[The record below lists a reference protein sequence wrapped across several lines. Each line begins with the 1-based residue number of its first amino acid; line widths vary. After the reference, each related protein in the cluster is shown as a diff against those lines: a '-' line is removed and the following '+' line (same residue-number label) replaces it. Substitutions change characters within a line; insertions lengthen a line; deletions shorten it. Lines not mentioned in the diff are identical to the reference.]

1 MHDYFSLGS
10 TLHWINYEIETLGDL
25 VRKISGIN
33 GDVTISDA
41 LTTISSDTKKT
52 TPLTDL
58 IEEDEE
64 DGEEVKTIAGK
75 GIKDAND
82 SDDLILHLVSTSL
95 SNIHEK

>member
-1 MHDYFSLGS
+1 M
-10 TLHWINYEIETLGDL
+10 
-25 VRKISGIN
+25 
-33 GDVTISDA
+33 TIGDA
-41 LTTISSDTKKT
+41 LNTICSETKK
-52 TPLTDL
+52 PAAQLDL

-75 GIKDAND
+75 GIKDVNNE

>member
-1 MHDYFSLGS
+1 MF
-10 TLHWINYEIETLGDL
+10 IIGDL

-33 GDVTISDA
+33 GDVTIGDA
-41 LTTISSDTKKT
+41 LNTICSDTKK
-52 TPLTDL
+52 PAQLDL

-75 GIKDAND
+75 GIKDVNNE

-95 SNIHEK
+95 SNIHQK